1 MTGLSVDMRPE
12 GWDAAADAYDRVW
25 TAFTRLYA
33 QDALRLAAIKRGQ
46 RVLDVAAGPGALALL
61 AARAG
66 AEVVATDFSPE
77 MVSLL
82 RRQAAAQG
90 LANITTH
97 VMDGQSLDLRDAS
110 FDVAFSLFGLI
121 FFPDRA
127 RGFRELWRVLK
138 PGGRAVVAG
147 WSTMERVRF
156 FAPVAQAVRRALP
169 HLPPPTSPPPI
180 LSLQDPRVFEREMRA
195 GGFAEVSIHSVTHSW
210 EAPSAQTLWETRKG
224 SPGLV
229 GFLETLQPEEQ
240 EAVGAALMDI
250 MRQEFGEGPVRL
262 EAESHLGVGV
272 KA

>member
-12 GWDAAADAYDRVW
+12 GWDAAADIYDRVW
-25 TAFTRLYA
+25 TSFTRLYA
-33 QDALRLAAIKRGQ
+33 QDALRLAGIERGQ

-82 RRQAAAQG
+82 RRQVAAEG
-90 LANITTH
+90 LANITTR
-97 VMDGQSLDLRDAS
+97 VMDGQALDLPDAS
-110 FDVAFSLFGLI
+110 FDAAFSMFGLI
-121 FFPDRA
+121 FFPDRV

-147 WSTMERVRF
+147 WSAMERVRF

-169 HLPPPTSPPPI
+169 HLPPPASPPPI
-180 LSLQDPRVFEREMRA
+180 LSLQDPRVFEKEMRA
-195 GGFAEVSIHSVTHSW
+195 GGFAEVSIHNVTHAW
-210 EAPSAQTLWETRKG
+210 EAPSAETLWETRQG

-229 GFLETLQPEEQ
+229 GFLETLQPQEQ
-240 EAVGAALMDI
+240 QAVGATLTDI
-250 MRQEFGEGPVRL
+250 LHKEFGDGPVRL
-262 EAESHLGVGV
+262 EAESHIGLGLR
-272 KA
+272 A